1 MNCQI
6 DSNRLVAARTILLCL
21 LPLAGCAGLTEVK
34 FPQSAD
40 EFLST
45 YNWGGLFQNKE
56 NLAVNRP
63 VGVVV
68 ADTREFAK
76 NCMDIKV
83 NKKRAARYAMDKYG
97 SGTRG
102 DAIPYNAKV
111 GPLQNGAT
119 GLSIQEVYDQPQKGT
134 PPGGMF
140 TLVAEI
146 RGVNKTKTE
155 VNIYH
160 LKRPFLADPLKKWV
174 EGDKRDCPAL

>member
-1 MNCQI
+1 M
-6 DSNRLVAARTILLCL
+6 VLLCL
-21 LPLAGCAGLTEVK
+21 LPLAGCAGMGEGK
-34 FPQSAD
+34 HPQSAD

-56 NLAVNRP
+56 SLAVNRP
-63 VGVVV
+63 VGTVV
-68 ADTREFAK
+68 ADMREFAK

-83 NKKRAARYAMDKYG
+83 NKRRASRYATDKYG
-97 SGTRG
+97 TGTRG

-111 GPLQNGAT
+111 RPLKNGAT
-119 GLSIQEVYDQPQKGT
+119 GLSIQEVYDQPDKGT
-134 PPGGMF
+134 PADGMF

-146 RGVNKTKTE
+146 RGSSKTKTD

-174 EGDKRDCPAL
+174 EGDKQSCPAL

>member
-1 MNCQI
+1 MNG
-6 DSNRLVAARTILLCL
+6 SNRLAAARIVLLCL
-21 LPLAGCAGLTEVK
+21 PALAGCAGMEEAK
-34 FPQSAD
+34 FPQTAD

-56 NLAVNRP
+56 SLAVNRP

-68 ADTREFAK
+68 ADMKEFAK

-83 NKKRAARYAMDKYG
+83 NKKRAARYATDKYG
-97 SGTRG
+97 TGTRG

-111 GPLQNGAT
+111 GSLKNGAT
-119 GLSIQEVYDQPQKGT
+119 GLAIQEVYDQPQKGT
-134 PPGGMF
+134 PPDGMF

-146 RGVNKTKTE
+146 RAAGKTKTD

-174 EGDKRDCPAL
+174 EGDKQSCPAL